1 MKKFIITEEEKNS
14 ILNQHIVATKRQYL
28 SEEIKNVQGTLKSAD
43 KTQMLDAY
51 DDLANKIKNDNQI
64 FVVANTE
71 GDVAIAGNSNQ
82 LRGKLFKPTD
92 SISISGDGKLIVYPK
107 GNMDQQIIVGS
118 RNGKLI
124 LFVGA

>member
-64 FVVANTE
+64 FV
-71 GDVAIAGNSNQ
+71 
-82 LRGKLFKPTD
+82 
-92 SISISGDGKLIVYPK
+92 
-107 GNMDQQIIVGS
+107 
-118 RNGKLI
+118 
-124 LFVGA
+124 GA